1 MSWYVDLGFRG
12 GSRRWWD
19 RSRVEGESGSGGGS
33 ILSRAKDK
41 KLAEQAK
48 YQKIV
53 LIESSY
59 GGKLVRPI
67 HLREQRPMIDD
78 DGDDDHFIII
88 IVI

>member
-1 MSWYVDLGFRG
+1 M
-12 GSRRWWD
+12 
-19 RSRVEGESGSGGGS
+19 EGESGSGGGS

-67 HLREQRPMIDD
+67 PLAGAETDD
-78 DGDDDHFIII
+78 RR
-88 IVI
+88 